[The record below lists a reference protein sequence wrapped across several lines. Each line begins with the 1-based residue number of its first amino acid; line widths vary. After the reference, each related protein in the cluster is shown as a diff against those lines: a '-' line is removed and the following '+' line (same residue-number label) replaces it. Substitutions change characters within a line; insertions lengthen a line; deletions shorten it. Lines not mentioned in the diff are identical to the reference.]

1 MGTLLQ
7 ITGCIPAFSTRG
19 KGALRPLLSVLV
31 GVSKREHL
39 LQILLKAALCLL
51 AISMRIVPFICSACC
66 SFSMSRHT
74 QEKKLTKTKG
84 YLIKSGTNF
93 HRQTEKLHFYL

>member
-19 KGALRPLLSVLV
+19 KGALPLLSALV

-51 AISMRIVPFICSACC
+51 AVSMRIVPFICSACC
-66 SFSMSRHT
+66 SFSMSGHT
-74 QEKKLTKTKG
+74 QERKTDKKK
-84 YLIKSGTNF
+84 
-93 HRQTEKLHFYL
+93 R